1 MSTTGRYFYHDPR
14 TGRRFCIEPIS
25 ERDQRQEEKTWTN
38 GGIDQ
43 VRGGSIR
50 EDESIITAE
59 NGFTGITTLPPGVSP
74 DAFIEALIR
83 AEDREG

>member
-1 MSTTGRYFYHDPR
+1 MSNTGRYFYHDPR

-25 ERDQRQEEKTWTN
+25 ERDQKQEEKTWTN

-50 EDESIITAE
+50 EDECIITAE
-59 NGFTGITTLPPGVSP
+59 NGFSGIATLPHGVSP
-74 DAFIEALIR
+74 DAYIEALIR
-83 AEDREG
+83 GDEEEG

>member
-14 TGRRFCIEPIS
+14 TGRRFCVEPIS
-25 ERDQRQEEKTWTN
+25 DRDQKQEEKTWTN

-59 NGFTGITTLPPGVSP
+59 NGFTGITTLEPGVSP
-74 DAFIEALIR
+74 DAFIQALIR
-83 AEDREG
+83 AEEREG

>member
-1 MSTTGRYFYHDPR
+1 MSNTGRYFYHDPR
-14 TGRRFCIEPIS
+14 SGRRFCIEPIS
-25 ERDQRQEEKTWTN
+25 ERVQKQEEKTWTN
-38 GGIDQ
+38 GGINQ

-50 EDESIITAE
+50 EDESIITSE

-83 AEDREG
+83 AEEREG

>member
-1 MSTTGRYFYHDPR
+1 MSTTGRYFYHDPAS
-14 TGRRFCIEPIS
+14 GRRFCVEPIS
-25 ERDQRQEEKTWTN
+25 ERSQKQDDKIWSN

-59 NGFTGITTLPPGVSP
+59 NGFTSITVLPPGVSP
-74 DAFIEALIR
+74 DAFIQALIR
-83 AEDREG
+83 GER

>member
-25 ERDQRQEEKTWTN
+25 ERAQKQEEKTWTN

-59 NGFTGITTLPPGVSP
+59 NGFTGITFLQPGVSP
-74 DAFIEALIR
+74 NAFIEGLIR
-83 AEDREG
+83 ADEREA